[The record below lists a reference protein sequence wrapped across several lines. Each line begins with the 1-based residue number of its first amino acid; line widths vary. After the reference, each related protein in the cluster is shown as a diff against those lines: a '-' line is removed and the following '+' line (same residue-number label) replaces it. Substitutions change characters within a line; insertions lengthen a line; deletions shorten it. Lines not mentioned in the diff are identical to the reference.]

1 MKESR
6 SFHIRTFGCQM
17 NRADSDII
25 ATLLQNDGYVPAV
38 SEEDAG
44 IIVLNTC
51 AVREHAVGRIG
62 NYLQHLKGRKRRRP
76 WLLVG
81 LVGCIP
87 QYRREELFSLF
98 PVLDFLAG
106 PDTYRKLPAL
116 IAAVSGGCRQL
127 SHLDFDPSETYEEVE
142 PSREDRLSAFVP
154 IMRGCNNRCAFC
166 VVPFTRGRERS
177 RALDPVVREVYTL
190 AENGYK
196 EVTLLGQ
203 NVNSYRDPETGRD
216 FSQLL
221 DAVSRETDG
230 LRIRFMTSH
239 PKDISRSLVETM
251 ASRPNICTHIHLPVQ
266 SGSSRMLMRMNRGHT
281 IEEYCARIEMIRELV
296 PDMALSTDLIAGF
309 CGELEHDHRAT
320 LELMHAV
327 RFDSAFTFSYSPRPG
342 TVAAGTMADD
352 VPEELKKARLQEI
365 IDLQNAISAEL
376 FAEAVG
382 SVVEV
387 LAESVSRRSTDQ
399 LMGRT
404 VGNRVVVFDR
414 GRHRVGDKVM
424 VAVTGSSSATLLGRA
439 VQ

>member
-1 MKESR
+1 MLFR
-6 SFHIRTFGCQM
+6 S
-17 NRADSDII
+17 
-25 ATLLQNDGYVPAV
+25 
-38 SEEDAG
+38 
-44 IIVLNTC
+44 
-51 AVREHAVGRIG
+51 
-62 NYLQHLKGRKRRRP
+62 
-76 WLLVG
+76 
-81 LVGCIP
+81 
-87 QYRREELFSLF
+87 
-98 PVLDFLAG
+98 
-106 PDTYRKLPAL
+106 
-116 IAAVSGGCRQL
+116 
-127 SHLDFDPSETYEEVE
+127 
-142 PSREDRLSAFVP
+142 
-154 IMRGCNNRCAFC
+154 
-166 VVPFTRGRERS
+166 
-177 RALDPVVREVYTL
+177 
-190 AENGYK
+190 
-196 EVTLLGQ
+196 LGQ